1 MKIQIKRLEKEF
13 VEQGG
18 IKERM
23 YAARTGYR
31 KHQDEKMNNLE
42 AENAVLK
49 TENKSL
55 WAENA
60 RLKTESTSL
69 KAENTSL
76 SSLASQWKAKYDDLR
91 SRALAAYY
99 KQQDEIKD
107 LKEKL
112 EASRSRASDD
122 QR

>member
-1 MKIQIKRLEKEF
+1 
-13 VEQGG
+13 
-18 IKERM
+18 M